1 MKVITSS
8 EAKWLD
14 KATTLKGISEETL
27 MEQAAFAV
35 ADVAETFYP
44 FSILSIV
51 GKGNNG
57 GDGIAAARI
66 LKNRGYNVEI
76 LIVGDPSEGSEGFK
90 KQLEIAEKYNI
101 TIYKYGEEPID
112 YLYYDLI
119 IDGLIGL
126 GLKGTIEGE
135 MKEVI
140 DKINQ
145 SSAKIISIDIPS
157 GIDSDTGEIKGV
169 AIKADQTVTF
179 GALKFGHLLH
189 PGKEYCGQIKVAP
202 LSFDNLFLNSL
213 NRDLIDKKLVKKL
226 LPKRPEDSH
235 KYTFGTVLILAGSS
249 KYPGAPILSAIGAQ
263 RSGAGLVKLIT
274 PGNSSHILSIE
285 PSIIYRALNKEYF
298 EESDISIIRPDIEKA
313 DVILMGPG
321 MTEKALDFVLKIIEN
336 YVDSKLILLDADAIL
351 TLREN
356 VKLNRNCVITP
367 HVGELQKIYKNLKND
382 IFSLEEIA
390 KNINTNIVFKS
401 STTIITNG
409 EKTYFNVEGN
419 TSMAKG
425 GSGDLLSGVIASFMA
440 QGLTPLDA
448 SVLGT
453 YIVYKT
459 ARDLSLDHT
468 CYYVTPIL
476 VADNLYKT
484 FSDIKNFEK

>member
-8 EAKWLD
+8 EAKKLD
-14 KATTLKGISEETL
+14 EATILKGISEETL

-44 FSILSIV
+44 FSILTVV

-66 LKNRGYNVEI
+66 LKNRGYNVEL

-90 KQLEIAEKYNI
+90 KQLEIANKYDI
-101 TIYKYGEEPID
+101 TTYKYGEEPID

-119 IDGLIGL
+119 LDGLIGL
-126 GLKGTIEGE
+126 GLKGTIKGQ

-140 DKINQ
+140 EKINE

-169 AIKADQTVTF
+169 AVKADQTVTF
-179 GALKFGHLLH
+179 GALKFGHLLN

-202 LSFDNLFLNSL
+202 LSFDIQYLNSL
-213 NRDLIDKKLVKKL
+213 NRDLIDKKICSTL

-274 PGNSSHILSIE
+274 PGDSSQILSIE
-285 PSIIYRALNKEYF
+285 PSIIYRSLKKDYF
-298 EESDISIIRPDIEKA
+298 EEKDISTVRPDIEKA
-313 DVILMGPG
+313 NVILMGPG
-321 MTEKALDFVLKIIEN
+321 MTEKAIDFVLKVIEN
-336 YVDSKLILLDADAIL
+336 YLDSKLILLDADAIV

-356 VKLNRNCVITP
+356 VKLNKNCVITP
-367 HVGELQKIYKNLKND
+367 HVGEFQKIYKNLKND
-382 IFSLEEIA
+382 IFSLEDVA
-390 KNINTNIVFKS
+390 KKINTNIVFKS
-401 STTIITNG
+401 STTIITDG
-409 EKTYFNVEGN
+409 VKTFFNVEGN

-440 QGLTPLDA
+440 QGLTPLEA
-448 SVLGT
+448 SILGT
-453 YIVYKT
+453 YVVYKT
-459 ARDLSLDHT
+459 ARDLSIDHT
-468 CYYVTPIL
+468 SYYVTPIL
-476 VADNLYKT
+476 IANNMYKT
-484 FSDIKNFEK
+484 FAEIKKL

>member
-8 EAKWLD
+8 EAKRLD
-14 KATTLKGISEETL
+14 EATIMKGISEETL

-76 LIVGDPSEGSEGFK
+76 LIIGDPSEGSKGFK
-90 KQLEIAEKYNI
+90 KQLEIAEKYEI
-101 TIYKYGEEPID
+101 KIYKYGEEHVD

-140 DKINQ
+140 EKINN

-157 GIDSDTGEIKGV
+157 GIDSDSGEIKGV
-169 AIKADQTVTF
+169 AVKADQTVTF

-189 PGKEYCGQIKVAP
+189 PGKEYCGQIKIAP
-202 LSFDNLFLNSL
+202 LSFDNLFMESL
-213 NRDLIDKKLVKKL
+213 NRDLIEEKMVKKL
-226 LPKRPEDSH
+226 LPRRPEDSH

-249 KYPGAPILSAIGAQ
+249 KYPGAPILCAIGAQ
-263 RSGAGLVKLIT
+263 RSGAGLVRLIT
-274 PGNSSHILSIE
+274 PGDSSEILSLE
-285 PSIIYRALNKEYF
+285 PSIIYRSLNKDYF
-298 EESDISIIRPDIEKA
+298 EEKDISTVRSDIEKA
-313 DVILMGPG
+313 NVILLGPG
-321 MTEKALDFVLKIIEN
+321 MTEKALDFVIKIVEN
-336 YVDSKLILLDADAIL
+336 YMDSKLILLDAEAIQI
-351 TLREN
+351 LREKS
-356 VKLNRNCVITP
+356 KLNKNCIITP

-382 IFSLEEIA
+382 ILSLEELA
-390 KNINTNIVFKS
+390 KRINTNVVFKS

-419 TSMAKG
+419 TSLAKG

-440 QGLTPLDA
+440 QGLNPLDA
-448 SVLGT
+448 AILGT

-459 ARDLSLDHT
+459 ARDLSIEHT
-468 CYYVTPIL
+468 SYYVTPIL
-476 VADNLYKT
+476 IANNLYKT
-484 FSDIKNFEK
+484 FSEIKNR